1 MAEPP
6 SFDSTL
12 IRRGAE
18 AATFSEI
25 SAFAQMIEQRPIT
38 TLLDDLAGIEFLSE
52 TKFQVARRTL
62 QRRLKAMET
71 PELAIV
77 RAHLAALERSDPDAA
92 ARLRLLLGPFAAE

>member
-1 MAEPP
+1 MADTP

-18 AATFSEI
+18 ASTFTEI
-25 SAFAQMIEQRPIT
+25 SAFAQMIEERPIT

-62 QRRLKAMET
+62 QRRLKAMEP
-71 PELAIV
+71 PELALV
-77 RAHLAALERSDPDAA
+77 KAHLGALERTDPGAA
-92 ARLRLLLGPFAAE
+92 SRLRVLLGPLE